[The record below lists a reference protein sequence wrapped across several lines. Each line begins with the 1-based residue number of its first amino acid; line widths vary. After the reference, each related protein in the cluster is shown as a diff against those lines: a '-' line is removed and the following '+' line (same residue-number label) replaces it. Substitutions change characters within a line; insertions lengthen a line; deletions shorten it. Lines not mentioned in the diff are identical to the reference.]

1 MCLKNDQRKWGG
13 KVGLRRNT
21 QEGGKNVCHRN
32 LEGIFKKEEAIKS
45 VKCS

>member
-21 QEGGKNVCHRN
+21 QEGGKNARRMCVI
-32 LEGIFKKEEAIKS
+32 EI
-45 VKCS
+45 